1 MPDYA
6 VRISYAY
13 DMVASLVSAWAL
25 RSKTMAVYEHTA
37 AEAERV
43 HVHLV
48 MTGTNVDKKQLRN
61 IGSNFVS
68 LKGNELCS
76 FKEFTGEERAYVYM
90 TKGIHDPKY
99 LLGFTKE
106 QADEWKSKWKPEKKV
121 EKVDKW
127 TKIYMQFVD
136 SQTAGIQYE
145 ETQAAQ
151 LFELKKL
158 GRFFVLN
165 VLGKTWTV
173 DGINIYKMLVRTYCY
188 DNEISIPSNDKL
200 DW

>member
-13 DMVASLVSAWAL
+13 DLVAKLVSAWGQ

-61 IGSNFVS
+61 IGSQFVS

-76 FKEFTGEERAYVYM
+76 FKEFTGEEKAYVYM
-90 TKGIHDPKY
+90 TKGVHDPKY

-106 QADEWKSKWKPEKKV
+106 QADDWKSKWVAPKKV
-121 EKVDKW
+121 EKIDKW
-127 TKIYMQFVD
+127 SKIYNQFVD
-136 SQTAGIQYE
+136 SQGYDIRQ
-145 ETQAAQ
+145 ETTNP
-151 LFELKKL
+151 LWVCKKCAMFYV
-158 GRFFVLN
+158 RE
-165 VLGKTWTV
+165 VLGLVFTPNAV
-173 DGINIYKMLVRTYCY
+173 NIYKMLVRTYCY
-188 DNEISIPSNDKL
+188 DNKISIPTGDKL